1 MAQEGTINIHRSI
14 AGTGAAFH
22 VTFAPYDADAGTAGV
37 RRFQE
42 LQHVRAFLR
51 VLGIGADYIREAL
64 RQLAAGRSASLPNV
78 SLSDTA
84 FRRAGFENIDN
95 FARSVG

>member
-1 MAQEGTINIHRSI
+1 MTQDGTIRIHRSM
-14 AGTGAAFH
+14 AGTGAAFQ
-22 VTFAPYDADAGTAGV
+22 VTFAPYDGEGATGV

-51 VLGIGADYIREAL
+51 ALGVGAEYIREAL

-78 SLSDTA
+78 SLSEEVL
-84 FRRAGFENIDN
+84 RRTGLDGTPNL
-95 FARSVG
+95 ARSVG

>member
-1 MAQEGTINIHRSI
+1 MAQQGTLNIHRAI

-37 RRFQE
+37 RR
-42 LQHVRAFLR
+42 LQALEHARAFLR
-51 VLGIGADYIREAL
+51 VLGIGADYIREAR
-64 RQLAAGRSASLPNV
+64 RQLAAGRSASLPHV

-84 FRRAGFENIDN
+84 VRRAGFENIDN